1 MNDRN
6 GATQTHFRNGK
17 KPVKP
22 LPRPAFRRQCVG
34 KGINSFIIILFSM
47 MIISQSR
54 HFTFCFPEQ
63 VEKGGKRKRKQL
75 GGGETQNRGP
85 VSFLRMVEHVTNVDK
100 TFPSSDDEDSI
111 KVEGFFLVFLPHSR
125 ENKTSLIQ
133 EEASTTHFC
142 GLFF

>member
-1 MNDRN
+1 MTEMERP
-6 GATQTHFRNGK
+6 THIFQTVR
-17 KPVKP
+17 
-22 LPRPAFRRQCVG
+22 
-34 KGINSFIIILFSM
+34 
-47 MIISQSR
+47 SR
-54 HFTFCFPEQ
+54 SSRSRDPHS
-63 VEKGGKRKRKQL
+63 VDNVSEKGSIHSSLSYSLWWSLVSHVISLFVSPSKSKRGEKRKRKQL

>member
-1 MNDRN
+1 
-6 GATQTHFRNGK
+6 
-17 KPVKP
+17 
-22 LPRPAFRRQCVG
+22 
-34 KGINSFIIILFSM
+34 

-111 KVEGFFLVFLPHSR
+111 KVEGFFLVFLPHSM
-125 ENKTSLIQ
+125 ENKTSQIE